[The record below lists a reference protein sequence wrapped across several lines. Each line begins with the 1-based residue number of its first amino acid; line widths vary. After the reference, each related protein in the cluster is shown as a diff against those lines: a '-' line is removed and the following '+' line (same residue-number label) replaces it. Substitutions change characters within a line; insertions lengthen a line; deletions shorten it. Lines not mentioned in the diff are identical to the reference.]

1 MTVDK
6 PTPKTKRPRRVFTA
20 EFKDAAVKLVGRGE
34 LSIPRVARDLGISDS
49 LLRLWVEKAKTA
61 ENGGLTADER
71 IELSRLRKENRILKE
86 EREILKKA
94 ATFFAKE
101 SR

>member
-1 MTVDK
+1 MTDEK
-6 PTPKTKRPRRVFTA
+6 PTQKTKRPRRLYTA

-49 LLRLWVEKAKTA
+49 LLRIWVDKAKTA
-61 ENGGLTADER
+61 EDGGLSSDER
-71 IELSRLRKENRILKE
+71 FELARLRKENRILKE